1 MLLTAAMVDGLCY
14 IESAEQGIRLCQLD
28 VGFRRRILGR
38 TDVSLTET
46 LVVET
51 HDQRVAELFQQ
62 IIDRVVNVRKD
73 VPRRPLSYDG
83 EMTWLIVCNDRTSRF
98 VGSSAMW
105 RRSALAELCMEISQR
120 PFVETDAVNE
130 K

>member
-1 MLLTAAMVDGLCY
+1 MSRRIRQREAYAVANAVRETLAATTSNTWCLIGSPMLLTAAMVDGLCY

-51 HDQRVAELFQQ
+51 HD
-62 IIDRVVNVRKD
+62 
-73 VPRRPLSYDG
+73 
-83 EMTWLIVCNDRTSRF
+83 
-98 VGSSAMW
+98 
-105 RRSALAELCMEISQR
+105 
-120 PFVETDAVNE
+120 
-130 K
+130 